1 MKKLICLLAITLSC
15 CNPAFAEKIE
25 RFPTEKKT
33 IVVDKKP
40 MKHKEKMEVRKG
52 LQSEKKR
59 CYNAYDK
66 RKNKSY
72 VICGGG
78 K

>member
-15 CNPAFAEKIE
+15 CNPAYAAKIE

-33 IVVDKKP
+33 VEVNKKP
-40 MKHKEKMEVRKG
+40 MKHSEKQQVRKELRSG
-52 LQSEKKR
+52 KKK
-59 CYNAYDK
+59 CYSAYDK

-72 VICGGG
+72 VICEGD

>member
-1 MKKLICLLAITLSC
+1 MKKLIYLLAITLSC
-15 CNPAFAEKIE
+15 CNPAYAAKIQ
-25 RFPTEKKT
+25 RVPAEKKT
-33 IVVDKKP
+33 VEVNKKP
-40 MKHKEKMEVRKG
+40 MKHSEKQQVRKE
-52 LQSEKKR
+52 LQSGKKR

-72 VICGGG
+72 VICEGW

>member
-1 MKKLICLLAITLSC
+1 MKKLIFLLALTLSC
-15 CNPAFAEKIE
+15 GNPAFAAKIE
-25 RFPTEKKT
+25 RIPTEKKT
-33 IVVDKKP
+33 IIVDKKP
-40 MKHKEKMEVRKG
+40 MKHKEKMEVRKE
-52 LQSEKKR
+52 LQSSRKH

-72 VICGGG
+72 IICEGG